1 MANPESH
8 TSLVAVEQP
17 VLVNRSDTLFDGG
30 RLLGGLYIAT
40 FVIVALLV
48 VIPLVAL
55 IYGSLRSSAPG
66 LPGQWT
72 LENWAGLVSP
82 GVVSTFV
89 TTIGVGIAASVL
101 AAVVGTAIAIIV
113 HRTDFPGGG
122 AVTALVSLS
131 FFLPS
136 FILAMAWIIIGSPGG
151 LINGVLDDILGAQ
164 GWRVDAYTVTGI
176 IFVMALHEVP
186 FVYLLMRGP
195 ILGMDAT
202 FEEAARASGASPYS
216 VLRRITLPLL
226 SFSLTS
232 SVVLSFILSIE
243 QFAIPALMGIPG
255 HVTVLATQLYLLV
268 RFPPPDY
275 GLAASIGLTL
285 SVLTGVAIWL
295 QRRIARKNRLIVT
308 TGKAGR
314 LTPVPLGRWKWAAGT
329 LCWGYIALALIL
341 PVLILAYVSV
351 LKYFTANPFE
361 GAYTLRNYVFLYESG
376 ATMRSFWNTLVVS
389 GFGAF
394 LGVMLASSISYFTLR
409 HRPPGYRVLDFT
421 ASLPFGVPGVVLGLG
436 LLWAYAYLPLPIYG
450 TLTILIVAFI
460 TRFLSYATETIG
472 GRLIQIDRSLE
483 EAAWTAGA
491 TRLQT
496 LKRVLV
502 PLTMPSLRGAYF
514 LLFMAFFREI
524 ASAVLLYTAAS
535 NVLSTSIWSF
545 FEQANWGLA
554 SSLSLVGMI
563 VVFIFMALLVALT
576 HKRPLIRA

>member
-1 MANPESH
+1 MPI
-8 TSLVAVEQP
+8 Q
-17 VLVNRSDTLFDGG
+17 RSDTLFDGG
-30 RLLGGLYIAT
+30 RLLGVLYVVT

-48 VIPLVAL
+48 AIPLVAL
-55 IYGSLRSSAPG
+55 IYGSLRSDAPG
-66 LPGQWT
+66 MPAHWT
-72 LENWAGLVSP
+72 LANWAGLASP
-82 GVVSTFV
+82 GIVSTFV
-89 TTIGVGIAASVL
+89 TTIGIGVAASL
-101 AAVVGTAIAIIV
+101 IAAVVGTAIAIIV
-113 HRTDFPGGG
+113 HRTDFRG
-122 AVTALVSLS
+122 ASTVTALVSLS

-151 LINGVLDDILGAQ
+151 LINGVLEDILGLQ
-164 GWRVDAYTVTGI
+164 GWRVDAYTATGI

-195 ILGMDAT
+195 ILGMDAS
-202 FEEAARASGASPYS
+202 FEEAARAAGASPYA
-216 VLRRITLPLL
+216 VLRKITLPLL

-232 SVVLSFILSIE
+232 AVVLSFVLSIE

-255 HVTVLATQLYLLV
+255 HVNVLATQLYLLV

-275 GLAASIGLTL
+275 GLAAAIGLML
-285 SVLTGVAIWL
+285 SALTGFAIWL
-295 QRRIARKNRLIVT
+295 QRRIARNNRLIVT

-314 LTPVPLGRWKWAAGT
+314 LTSVPLGRWKWPAGI

-341 PVLILAYVSV
+341 PVVILTYVSV
-351 LKYFTANPFE
+351 LKYFTANPFN
-361 GAYTLRNYVFLYESG
+361 GAYTFRNYSFLFGSDS
-376 ATMRSFWNTLVVS
+376 TLRSFWNTLVVS
-389 GFGAF
+389 GLGAL
-394 LGVMLASSISYFTLR
+394 LGVILAWLISYFTLR

-460 TRFLSYATETIG
+460 TRFLSYATETIS
-472 GRLIQIDRSLE
+472 GRMVQIDRSLE

-491 TRLQT
+491 TRLQA

-502 PLTMPSLRGAYF
+502 PLTMPSLQGAYF

-524 ASAVLLYTAAS
+524 ASAVLLYTATS

-545 FEQANWGLA
+545 FEQANWGQA
-554 SSLSLVGMI
+554 TALSLISMI
-563 VVFIFMALLVALT
+563 VVFAFLWLLMVLT
-576 HKRPLIRA
+576 RGRSGIKA